1 MTLLLRTL
9 ENQAELVLLL
19 GTSYSSVL
27 EGFLESAKLDFL
39 SLWEVRMELSPPE
52 PAHLTVVS
60 PYLHSSQ

>member
-27 EGFLESAKLDFL
+27 EGFLESAELDFL